1 MAQLSQSK
9 AVSLSHPVYHQLP
22 VEALQ
27 GPGEL
32 RVPYYFMLFQGCLS
46 TLEAGWAC
54 RLGVCRS
61 SLHYSQANN
70 GFFSSVAEPKNPVG
84 KRKIVSVKL
93 KEQCLEISV
102 KQSDPD
108 QPGRFLLALLNP
120 SDVLCCLVKWRHP
133 AWRGTNIFSSRR
145 LQNKN
150 LVTFG
155 SGVLEPSLFWL
166 KIFAEFDLKP

>member
-1 MAQLSQSK
+1 LYPPIPHDYNKWHSCRRAKQCPCRIQSTTS
-9 AVSLSHPVYHQLP
+9 SLWKP
-22 VEALQ
+22 LQ
-27 GPGEL
+27 GPREL

-120 SDVLCCLVKWRHP
+120 SDV
-133 AWRGTNIFSSRR
+133 A
-145 LQNKN
+145 
-150 LVTFG
+150 
-155 SGVLEPSLFWL
+155 VLPCEMEASWL
-166 KIFAEFDLKP
+166 ERN